1 VTPYLYEHPEIFD
14 MAAAS
19 ADTDYSQYRW
29 TLDTPE
35 DLDLIRAVYS
45 RFDNRDDFDWQEV
58 LALMEHEPK
67 LAELNSH
74 VTQKAVCAL

>member
-1 VTPYLYEHPEIFD
+1 

-35 DLDLIRAVYS
+35 DLDLIRTVYS
-45 RFDNRDDFDWQEV
+45 LFDNRDYFDWQEV
-58 LALMEHEPK
+58 LALIKREPK

-74 VTQKAVCAL
+74 VIQKAAYAH